1 MKILINATGSDQTDG
16 FFSYITNLVPEM
28 YINDEI
34 NEYVI
39 YSNGAIYDCLERKGV
54 RNLILKSN
62 LFNKSLIRFLW
73 MQFILP
79 FILWRNKIDILFSPL
94 NAAPYILKL
103 TNVKSYLVIHSNLP
117 WLNPKL
123 LPYGLLRA
131 YILKWMKNFSL
142 ICSDYIITVSENAKQ
157 ELVKYTRINQNKI
170 IAVLLGVD
178 HNKFNNK
185 GVNKISRPHEF
196 DYILYAANSA
206 PHHNHI
212 TLIDAF
218 NIIARRNKLQ
228 LLLIMNNVDNKN
240 TKMILNHINNCSLTN
255 RVTVIPYL
263 DSNDLKKYYTHCSLY
278 IFPSLS
284 ETFGLTT
291 IEAMAC
297 GSPVIVSNCSAMP
310 EVNGDAAQYF
320 NPNDSVDIAQK
331 IIFVLTNSEQRYKM
345 IKKGFDRAKRFN
357 WKKTANKMIETINAS

>member
-1 MKILINATGSDQTDG
+1 
-16 FFSYITNLVPEM
+16 
-28 YINDEI
+28 
-34 NEYVI
+34 
-39 YSNGAIYDCLERKGV
+39 
-54 RNLILKSN
+54 
-62 LFNKSLIRFLW
+62 
-73 MQFILP
+73 
-79 FILWRNKIDILFSPL
+79 
-94 NAAPYILKL
+94 
-103 TNVKSYLVIHSNLP
+103 
-117 WLNPKL
+117 
-123 LPYGLLRA
+123 
-131 YILKWMKNFSL
+131 
-142 ICSDYIITVSENAKQ
+142 
-157 ELVKYTRINQNKI
+157 
-170 IAVLLGVD
+170 
-178 HNKFNNK
+178 
-185 GVNKISRPHEF
+185 
-196 DYILYAANSA
+196 
-206 PHHNHI
+206 
-212 TLIDAF
+212 
-218 NIIARRNKLQ
+218 
-228 LLLIMNNVDNKN
+228 MNNVDNKN